1 MKKPTHAER
10 QAHKALPHDSILESL
25 SPAVASE
32 CGAVDGRP
40 APPSGNSCVGKGT
53 PSDLSINLR
62 QQEGLDGPFE
72 VNGVIF
78 PPVPTHGRSSS
89 GNFLYRYAKVSSRTD
104 SPDIAPLLADGWTI
118 AHEDPRYGTLHL
130 RKELPDAFPR
140 ASRASDRGDVD
151 SLHAARDL
159 VLLARSRTTH
169 AAVMGIAALLAAL
182 VLLGCAFLALE
193 AWNRIESAARDDGVE
208 MSR

>member
-1 MKKPTHAER
+1 MKKRPASAES
-10 QAHKALPHDSILESL
+10 QAPKALRYDSVLESS

-40 APPSGNSCVGKGT
+40 APP
-53 PSDLSINLR
+53 
-62 QQEGLDGPFE
+62 
-72 VNGVIF
+72 
-78 PPVPTHGRSSS
+78 SS

-104 SPDIAPLLADGWTI
+104 SPDIAPLLADGWTV

-130 RKELPDAFPR
+130 RKELPDALPR
-140 ASRASDRGDVD
+140 ASRASDRSDVD

-159 VLLARSRTTH
+159 VLLARTRETH
-169 AAVMGIAALLAAL
+169 LAAMGIAALLAAL
-182 VLLGCAFLALE
+182 VLLGCALLALE
-193 AWNRIESAARDDGVE
+193 AWNRIEAAARDDGVE